1 MPKVEIM
8 AATRGPMGT
17 LKKDLKTSRAV
28 GWALRLL
35 GISANERAVSQR
47 EQMMR

>member
-1 MPKVEIM
+1 MPKVEMI

-35 GISANERAVSQR
+35 GMSAKERPVSQR
-47 EQMMR
+47 EQTMR